1 MRKNSKKDFCQ
12 RNKMSRFI
20 INLDE
25 SKGENSSA
33 EKNGMLTSPGE
44 HFAPEKKSVIGKILK
59 IVGALLVLILIVGG
73 IGGYFYWQKLKKSPQ
88 YSLALLVDAAR
99 RDDQTAIDE
108 LVNTDAVVDDFM
120 PQITD
125 KAVELYGRNLAPATI
140 QRMATAVTPLLPAV
154 KQRARAEVPN
164 LIREKTKQF
173 ENIPFWA
180 IAVGAEKYLDIT
192 TEGEKAF
199 VKSKIP
205 ERPLEVTLKRNGDK
219 WQVVAVK
226 DDVLARRVAEKIGQ
240 DLIAAAKQGSLRK
253 AGEQLGVSGLED
265 VIKKAED
272 IFK

>member
-1 MRKNSKKDFCQ
+1 
-12 RNKMSRFI
+12 MSRFVVD
-20 INLDE
+20 LDD
-25 SKGENSSA
+25 SKKENAST
-33 EKNGMLTSPGE
+33 EKTAIPPSLE
-44 HFAPEKKSVIGKILK
+44 QHAAPKKPSVFLRILK
-59 IVGALLVLILIVGG
+59 IFGVLLGLILIVGG
-73 IGGYFYWQKLKKSPQ
+73 IIGYFYWQNLKKTPQ

-99 RDDQTAIDE
+99 RDDQAAIDE

-140 QRMATAVTPLLPAV
+140 QKMAQVAVPLLPAV

-173 ENIPFWA
+173 EKIPFWA
-180 IAVGAEKYLDIT
+180 IAVGAKRYLEIT
-192 TEGEKAF
+192 QEGEKAF
-199 VKSKIP
+199 IRSKDP
-205 ERPLEVTLKRNGDK
+205 ERPLEVTLKRKGER

-226 DDVLARRVAEKIGQ
+226 DDVLARRVAEKVGQ
-240 DLIAAAKQGSLRK
+240 DLIAAAQKGSLRK

-265 VIKKAED
+265 VLKKAED

>member
-1 MRKNSKKDFCQ
+1 
-12 RNKMSRFI
+12 MSRFTVS
-20 INLDE
+20 LDE
-25 SKGENSSA
+25 TKEEKTSSA
-33 EKNGMLTSPGE
+33 KTESLPSLENQN
-44 HFAPEKKSVIGKILK
+44 AAKKSGTFAKILK
-59 IVGALLVLILIVGG
+59 IFGGLILLILIAGTV
-73 IGGYFYWQKLKKSPQ
+73 GGYFYWQNLKKSPQ

-99 RDDQTAIDE
+99 RDDQAAIAE

-140 QRMATAVTPLLPAV
+140 QKMAQIVAPVLPAV

-173 ENIPFWA
+173 EKIPFWA
-180 IAVGAEKYLDIT
+180 IAVGASRYLEIT
-192 TEGEKAF
+192 NEGETAF
-199 VKSKIP
+199 VKSLIP
-205 ERPLEVTLKRNGDK
+205 ERPLEVTLKRNGER
-219 WQVVAVK
+219 WQVVAIK
-226 DDVLARRVAEKIGQ
+226 DEVLARRVAEKIGQ
-240 DLIAAAKQGSLRK
+240 DLIAAAQKGSLRK

>member
-1 MRKNSKKDFCQ
+1 MFGN
-12 RNKMSRFI
+12 
-20 INLDE
+20 
-25 SKGENSSA
+25 
-33 EKNGMLTSPGE
+33 
-44 HFAPEKKSVIGKILK
+44 ILK
-59 IVGALLVLILIVGG
+59 INGALILAVLIIGAV
-73 IGGYFYWQKLKKSPQ
+73 GGYFYWQNLKKSPQ

-99 RDDQTAIDE
+99 RNDQAAIDE

-125 KAVELYGRNLAPATI
+125 KAVELYGRNLAPVTI
-140 QRMATAVTPLLPAV
+140 QKMAQIVAPVLPAV

-164 LIREKTKQF
+164 LIKEKTKQF

-180 IAVGAEKYLDIT
+180 IAAGAGNYLDIKN
-192 TEGEKAF
+192 EGEKAF

-205 ERPLEVTLKRNGDK
+205 ERPLEVTMKRSGDK

-226 DDVLARRVAEKIGQ
+226 DEVLARRVAEKIGQ
-240 DLIAAAKQGSLRK
+240 DLIAAAQKGSLRK